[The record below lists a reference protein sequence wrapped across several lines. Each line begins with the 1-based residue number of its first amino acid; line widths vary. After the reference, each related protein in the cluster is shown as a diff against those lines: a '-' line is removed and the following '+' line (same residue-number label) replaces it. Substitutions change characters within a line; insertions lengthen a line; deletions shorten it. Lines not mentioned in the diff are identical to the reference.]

1 MLCVITLLVRE
12 ILFVSS
18 LKSIMKVF
26 QVWSRSSYFM
36 NVCHKKW
43 AQPHIVMAELAP
55 MIRKRSRPQPRIRKV
70 SLEKEEVAE
79 PTPEN
84 EAEAGLPYVLQP
96 SSVPNSKYLWKP
108 TLFFRISDLIELRKL
123 RRARQGIDVT
133 KLHKGDAKRRQKRAR
148 EGEEGEDDEEL
159 VKPEKGI
166 VSAAA
171 AAVDEDEY
179 V

>member
-1 MLCVITLLVRE
+1 
-12 ILFVSS
+12 
-18 LKSIMKVF
+18 
-26 QVWSRSSYFM
+26 
-36 NVCHKKW
+36 
-43 AQPHIVMAELAP
+43 MAELAP

-84 EAEAGLPYVLQP
+84 EAEAGLPYVLQRFIIP
-96 SSVPNSKYLWKP
+96 SILKL
-108 TLFFRISDLIELRKL
+108 TFFFRISDLIELRKL

-148 EGEEGEDDEEL
+148 EGEEGEEEDQL

-166 VSAAA
+166 ANAAAAAA

-179 V
+179 VPILFCGLFFVLFLLTIEARKQARRLELGGSSGRIISHNRRM